1 MSVLSTDGET
11 SIKTRNVERRLSASK
26 VKKLLPKEL
35 YNRVAAILLLSTS
48 SDYLIDGQ
56 SSYCESGEHSF
67 DQTSLISG
75 SNVLSRKHTKETNS
89 LVGGEREFPTQEL
102 PHGVATDLHMH
113 PPSIRSKC
121 VTANASTSRTPQ
133 FKFMQYAELEA
144 AWWRL
149 DTTKRDISQLPLE
162 QRAKIITSQ
171 IIADFVQWQKNF
183 LASEIPILSENVLAE
198 LFEVDFDKPIA
209 HALCIHLREIPY
221 VTPMVAKE
229 NAMPEFGGGEGG

>member
-1 MSVLSTDGET
+1 MIPVCTTNVCAVHDATYLAIWCLVQMS
-11 SIKTRNVERRLSASK
+11 AC
-26 VKKLLPKEL
+26 
-35 YNRVAAILLLSTS
+35 VAASWMDTSHWLSDCQPTS
-48 SDYLIDGQ
+48 EGQ
-56 SSYCESGEHSF
+56 GVKASQPGC
-67 DQTSLISG
+67 
-75 SNVLSRKHTKETNS
+75 RTN
-89 LVGGEREFPTQEL
+89 E
-102 PHGVATDLHMH
+102 
-113 PPSIRSKC
+113 SKC

-229 NAMPEFGGGEGG
+229 NAMPELLPHHCI